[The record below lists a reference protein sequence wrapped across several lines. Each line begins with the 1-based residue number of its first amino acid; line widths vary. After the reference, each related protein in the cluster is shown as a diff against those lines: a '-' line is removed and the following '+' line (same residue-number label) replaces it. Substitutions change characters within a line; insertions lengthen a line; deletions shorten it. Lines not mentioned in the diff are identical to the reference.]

1 MGSRFPEWNSTIFR
15 EMLHNIIG
23 LQSRALV
30 TLVNTMPN
38 KEIIKTH
45 QPGSEG
51 QVGVQERTTLD
62 NFGRKSYP
70 THTHTHAL
78 GPRGQEAS
86 PETLVL
92 SERNPH
98 RWFLY
103 DFCFDFHLQ
112 VVWSVEERV

>member
-15 EMLHNIIG
+15 EMLHNIIE

-70 THTHTHAL
+70 THTCLGTAGARGKPGDL
-78 GPRGQEAS
+78 GPF
-86 PETLVL
+86 ETEPTPVIFVRLL
-92 SERNPH
+92 
-98 RWFLY
+98 L
-103 DFCFDFHLQ
+103 
-112 VVWSVEERV
+112 

>member
-1 MGSRFPEWNSTIFR
+1 
-15 EMLHNIIG
+15 MLHNIIE

-62 NFGRKSYP
+62 NFGQLWTQVVSH
-70 THTHTHAL
+70 THTHTCLGTAGARGKPGDL
-78 GPRGQEAS
+78 GPFGTE
-86 PETLVL
+86 PT
-92 SERNPH
+92 P
-98 RWFLY
+98 
-103 DFCFDFHLQ
+103 
-112 VVWSVEERV
+112 VVFVRLLL